1 MSPAD
6 ADNDIDDV
14 TRMWGARRKVRA
26 LTKCQLV
33 APVSVASRRER
44 ARHSPARQ
52 RWPHFPFPSVSFR
65 LVARARPARPSP
77 PPSPRVA
84 RLRARAASASYE
96 PTDRVS
102 QLQNE
107 GAYAVLAAATELER
121 EGRDIV
127 HLEIGQPGFPSPEH
141 VVEAGVDAIRG
152 GKTKYSSPDGT
163 PALREAIADYVTRTR
178 DVPVTPDE
186 VVVGP
191 GAKPGLFF
199 PTLALVQPGDEVI
212 YPDPGFP
219 TYRAMIQVAGAVPVP
234 VPLRPDG
241 ASFDM
246 DAFRAAITPATKLI
260 VLNSPANPTGGV
272 MPSDDVEEVARVATE
287 NDAWVLRMRSTA
299 DWCTRRRR
307 HPRIGTQ
314 RLLDPR
320 HARSYGARGR
330 IQQDVLHDRMAIGM
344 GGDALRARRVE
355 LLVVHSVGC
364 TATFTQEAGLAALVG
379 PQEGVDAMVE
389 EYRRRRDFVVGALND
404 IPGVSCPVPEG
415 AFYAFPDVSSFGTL
429 VQGGGGQA
437 VERGR
442 RRGTPGDGLRRERRG
457 EDSVELR
464 GRYGDVGGG
473 CQTHR
478 RHAREN
484 RRGGETMRDAKRDHS
499 AVSGKRRSCETASN
513 GYERV
518 LIQYDGSME
527 CRNIEAS
534 GE

>member
-1 MSPAD
+1 MA
-6 ADNDIDDV
+6 AF
-14 TRMWGARRKVRA
+14 
-26 LTKCQLV
+26 
-33 APVSVASRRER
+33 SV
-44 ARHSPARQ
+44 
-52 RWPHFPFPSVSFR
+52 PSVSF
-65 LVARARPARPSP
+65 VSSRARG
-77 PPSPRVA
+77 PRD
-84 RLRARAASASYE
+84 LRRRRVRASRVSARAASASYE

-287 NDAWVLRMRSTA
+287 NDAWVLADEIYSRLVYPAEDGTPGSAPSVFSIPGMRDRTVLVDGFSKTYCMTG
-299 DWCTRRRR
+299 W
-307 HPRIGTQ
+307 
-314 RLLDPR
+314 RLGWAVMPP
-320 HARSYGARGR
+320 
-330 IQQDVLHDRMAIGM
+330 
-344 GGDALRARRVE
+344 ALARRVE

-415 AFYAFPDVSSFGTL
+415 AFYAFPDVSSFGLSSKEVADRLLSEGGVAVLPGTDFGANGEGKIRLSYVGDMETL
-429 VQGGGGQA
+429 EEGV
-437 VERGR
+437 R
-442 RRGTPGDGLRRERRG
+442 RIAATLGKIAE
-457 EDSVELR
+457 E
-464 GRYGDVGGG
+464 
-473 CQTHR
+473 
-478 RHAREN
+478 
-484 RRGGETMRDAKRDHS
+484 
-499 AVSGKRRSCETASN
+499 GKR
-513 GYERV
+513 
-518 LIQYDGSME
+518 
-527 CRNIEAS
+527 
-534 GE
+534 

>member
-1 MSPAD
+1 M
-6 ADNDIDDV
+6 
-14 TRMWGARRKVRA
+14 
-26 LTKCQLV
+26 
-33 APVSVASRRER
+33 
-44 ARHSPARQ
+44 
-52 RWPHFPFPSVSFR
+52 
-65 LVARARPARPSP
+65 
-77 PPSPRVA
+77 
-84 RLRARAASASYE
+84 
-96 PTDRVS
+96 
-102 QLQNE
+102 
-107 GAYAVLAAATELER
+107 LAAATELER

-287 NDAWVLRMRSTA
+287 NDAWVLTDEIYSRLVYPAEDGTPGSAPSVFSIPGMRDRTVLVDGFSKTYCMTG
-299 DWCTRRRR
+299 W
-307 HPRIGTQ
+307 
-314 RLLDPR
+314 RLGWAVMPP
-320 HARSYGARGR
+320 
-330 IQQDVLHDRMAIGM
+330 
-344 GGDALRARRVE
+344 ALARRVE

-415 AFYAFPDVSSFGTL
+415 PSTRSRTCPVSDS
-429 VQGGGGQA
+429 
-437 VERGR
+437 RPR
-442 RRGTPGDGLRRERRG
+442 RWRT
-457 EDSVELR
+457 
-464 GRYGDVGGG
+464 G
-473 CQTHR
+473 C
-478 RHAREN
+478 
-484 RRGGETMRDAKRDHS
+484 
-499 AVSGKRRSCETASN
+499 
-513 GYERV
+513 
-518 LIQYDGSME
+518 
-527 CRNIEAS
+527 
-534 GE
+534 

>member
-1 MSPAD
+1 M
-6 ADNDIDDV
+6 
-14 TRMWGARRKVRA
+14 
-26 LTKCQLV
+26 
-33 APVSVASRRER
+33 
-44 ARHSPARQ
+44 
-52 RWPHFPFPSVSFR
+52 
-65 LVARARPARPSP
+65 
-77 PPSPRVA
+77 
-84 RLRARAASASYE
+84 
-96 PTDRVS
+96 
-102 QLQNE
+102 
-107 GAYAVLAAATELER
+107 LAAATELER

-219 TYRAMIQVAGAVPVP
+219 TYRAMTQVAGAVPVP

-287 NDAWVLRMRSTA
+287 NDAWVLADEIYSRLVYPAEDGTPGSAPSVFSIPGMRDRTVLVDGCSKTYCMTG
-299 DWCTRRRR
+299 W
-307 HPRIGTQ
+307 
-314 RLLDPR
+314 RLGWAVMPP
-320 HARSYGARGR
+320 
-330 IQQDVLHDRMAIGM
+330 
-344 GGDALRARRVE
+344 ALARRVE

-415 AFYAFPDVSSFGTL
+415 AFYAFPDVSSFGLSSKEVADRLLSEGGVAVLPGTDFGANGEGKIRLSYVGDMETL
-429 VQGGGGQA
+429 EEGV
-437 VERGR
+437 R
-442 RRGTPGDGLRRERRG
+442 RIAATLGKIAE
-457 EDSVELR
+457 E
-464 GRYGDVGGG
+464 
-473 CQTHR
+473 
-478 RHAREN
+478 
-484 RRGGETMRDAKRDHS
+484 
-499 AVSGKRRSCETASN
+499 GKR
-513 GYERV
+513 
-518 LIQYDGSME
+518 
-527 CRNIEAS
+527 
-534 GE
+534 

>member
-1 MSPAD
+1 M
-6 ADNDIDDV
+6 
-14 TRMWGARRKVRA
+14 
-26 LTKCQLV
+26 
-33 APVSVASRRER
+33 
-44 ARHSPARQ
+44 
-52 RWPHFPFPSVSFR
+52 
-65 LVARARPARPSP
+65 
-77 PPSPRVA
+77 
-84 RLRARAASASYE
+84 
-96 PTDRVS
+96 
-102 QLQNE
+102 
-107 GAYAVLAAATELER
+107 LAAATELER

-287 NDAWVLRMRSTA
+287 NDAWVLTDEIYSRLVYPAEDGTPGSAPSVFSIPGMRDRTVLVDGFSKTYCMTG
-299 DWCTRRRR
+299 W
-307 HPRIGTQ
+307 
-314 RLLDPR
+314 RLGWAVMPP
-320 HARSYGARGR
+320 
-330 IQQDVLHDRMAIGM
+330 
-344 GGDALRARRVE
+344 ALARRVE

-415 AFYAFPDVSSFGTL
+415 AFYAFPDVSSFGLSSKEVADRLLSEGGVAVLPGTDFGANGEGKIRLSYVGDMETL
-429 VQGGGGQA
+429 EEGVRRIAATLGKIA
-437 VERGR
+437 EEGR
-442 RRGTPGDGLRRERRG
+442 R
-457 EDSVELR
+457 
-464 GRYGDVGGG
+464 
-473 CQTHR
+473 
-478 RHAREN
+478 
-484 RRGGETMRDAKRDHS
+484 
-499 AVSGKRRSCETASN
+499 
-513 GYERV
+513 
-518 LIQYDGSME
+518 
-527 CRNIEAS
+527 
-534 GE
+534 

>member
-1 MSPAD
+1 M
-6 ADNDIDDV
+6 
-14 TRMWGARRKVRA
+14 
-26 LTKCQLV
+26 
-33 APVSVASRRER
+33 
-44 ARHSPARQ
+44 
-52 RWPHFPFPSVSFR
+52 
-65 LVARARPARPSP
+65 
-77 PPSPRVA
+77 
-84 RLRARAASASYE
+84 
-96 PTDRVS
+96 
-102 QLQNE
+102 
-107 GAYAVLAAATELER
+107 LAAATELER

-219 TYRAMIQVAGAVPVP
+219 TYRAMTQVAGAVPVP

-287 NDAWVLRMRSTA
+287 NDAWVLADEIYSRLVYPAEDGTPGSAPSVFSIPGMRDRTVLVDGCSKTYCMTG
-299 DWCTRRRR
+299 W
-307 HPRIGTQ
+307 
-314 RLLDPR
+314 RLGWAVMPP
-320 HARSYGARGR
+320 
-330 IQQDVLHDRMAIGM
+330 
-344 GGDALRARRVE
+344 ALARRVE

-415 AFYAFPDVSSFGTL
+415 AFYAFPDVSSFGLSSKEVADRLLSEGGVAVLPGTDFGANGEGKIRLSYVEDMETL
-429 VQGGGGQA
+429 EEGV
-437 VERGR
+437 R
-442 RRGTPGDGLRRERRG
+442 RIAATLGNIAE
-457 EDSVELR
+457 E
-464 GRYGDVGGG
+464 
-473 CQTHR
+473 
-478 RHAREN
+478 
-484 RRGGETMRDAKRDHS
+484 
-499 AVSGKRRSCETASN
+499 GKR
-513 GYERV
+513 
-518 LIQYDGSME
+518 
-527 CRNIEAS
+527 
-534 GE
+534 

>member
-1 MSPAD
+1 MA
-6 ADNDIDDV
+6 AF
-14 TRMWGARRKVRA
+14 
-26 LTKCQLV
+26 
-33 APVSVASRRER
+33 SV
-44 ARHSPARQ
+44 
-52 RWPHFPFPSVSFR
+52 PSVSF
-65 LVARARPARPSP
+65 VSSRARG
-77 PPSPRVA
+77 PRD
-84 RLRARAASASYE
+84 LRRRRVRASRVSARAASASYE

-272 MPSDDVEEVARVATE
+272 MPSGDVEEVARVATE
-287 NDAWVLRMRSTA
+287 NDAWVLTDEIYSRLVYPAEDGTPGSAPSVFSIPGMRDRTVLVDGFSKTYCMTG
-299 DWCTRRRR
+299 W
-307 HPRIGTQ
+307 
-314 RLLDPR
+314 RLGWAVMPP
-320 HARSYGARGR
+320 
-330 IQQDVLHDRMAIGM
+330 
-344 GGDALRARRVE
+344 ALARRVE

-415 AFYAFPDVSSFGTL
+415 AFYAFPDVSSFGLSSKEVADRLLSEGGVAVLPGTDFGANGEGKIRLSYVGDMETL
-429 VQGGGGQA
+429 EEGVRRIAATLGKIA
-437 VERGR
+437 EEGR
-442 RRGTPGDGLRRERRG
+442 R
-457 EDSVELR
+457 
-464 GRYGDVGGG
+464 
-473 CQTHR
+473 
-478 RHAREN
+478 
-484 RRGGETMRDAKRDHS
+484 
-499 AVSGKRRSCETASN
+499 
-513 GYERV
+513 
-518 LIQYDGSME
+518 
-527 CRNIEAS
+527 
-534 GE
+534 

>member
-1 MSPAD
+1 MA
-6 ADNDIDDV
+6 AF
-14 TRMWGARRKVRA
+14 
-26 LTKCQLV
+26 
-33 APVSVASRRER
+33 SV
-44 ARHSPARQ
+44 
-52 RWPHFPFPSVSFR
+52 PSVSFVSSR
-65 LVARARPARPSP
+65 PRGPRDLRRRRVRAS
-77 PPSPRVA
+77 RVS
-84 RLRARAASASYE
+84 ARAASASYE

-287 NDAWVLRMRSTA
+287 NDAWVLTDEIYSRLVYPAEDGTPGSAPSVFSIPGMRDRTVLVDGFSKTYCMTG
-299 DWCTRRRR
+299 W
-307 HPRIGTQ
+307 
-314 RLLDPR
+314 RLGWAVMPP
-320 HARSYGARGR
+320 
-330 IQQDVLHDRMAIGM
+330 
-344 GGDALRARRVE
+344 ALARRVE

-415 AFYAFPDVSSFGTL
+415 AFYAFPDVSSFGLSSKEVADRLLSEGGVAVLPGTDFGANGEGKIRLSYVGDMETL
-429 VQGGGGQA
+429 EEGVRRIAATLGKIA
-437 VERGR
+437 EEGR
-442 RRGTPGDGLRRERRG
+442 R
-457 EDSVELR
+457 
-464 GRYGDVGGG
+464 
-473 CQTHR
+473 
-478 RHAREN
+478 
-484 RRGGETMRDAKRDHS
+484 
-499 AVSGKRRSCETASN
+499 
-513 GYERV
+513 
-518 LIQYDGSME
+518 
-527 CRNIEAS
+527 
-534 GE
+534 

>member
-1 MSPAD
+1 MA
-6 ADNDIDDV
+6 AF
-14 TRMWGARRKVRA
+14 
-26 LTKCQLV
+26 
-33 APVSVASRRER
+33 SV
-44 ARHSPARQ
+44 
-52 RWPHFPFPSVSFR
+52 PSVSF
-65 LVARARPARPSP
+65 VSSRARG
-77 PPSPRVA
+77 PRD
-84 RLRARAASASYE
+84 LRRRRVRASRVSARAASASYE

-219 TYRAMIQVAGAVPVP
+219 TYRAMTQVAGAVPVP

-287 NDAWVLRMRSTA
+287 NDAWVLADEIYSRLVYPAEDGTPGSAPSVFSIPGMRDRTVLVDGCSKTYCMTG
-299 DWCTRRRR
+299 W
-307 HPRIGTQ
+307 
-314 RLLDPR
+314 RLGWAVMPP
-320 HARSYGARGR
+320 
-330 IQQDVLHDRMAIGM
+330 
-344 GGDALRARRVE
+344 ALARRVE

-415 AFYAFPDVSSFGTL
+415 AFYAFPDVSSFGLSSKEVADRLLSEGGVAVLPGTDFGANGEGKIRLSYVEDMETL
-429 VQGGGGQA
+429 EEGV
-437 VERGR
+437 R
-442 RRGTPGDGLRRERRG
+442 RIAATLGKIAE
-457 EDSVELR
+457 E
-464 GRYGDVGGG
+464 
-473 CQTHR
+473 
-478 RHAREN
+478 
-484 RRGGETMRDAKRDHS
+484 
-499 AVSGKRRSCETASN
+499 GKR
-513 GYERV
+513 
-518 LIQYDGSME
+518 
-527 CRNIEAS
+527 
-534 GE
+534 

>member
-1 MSPAD
+1 MA
-6 ADNDIDDV
+6 AF
-14 TRMWGARRKVRA
+14 
-26 LTKCQLV
+26 
-33 APVSVASRRER
+33 SV
-44 ARHSPARQ
+44 
-52 RWPHFPFPSVSFR
+52 PSVSFVSSR
-65 LVARARPARPSP
+65 PRGPRDLRRRRVRAS
-77 PPSPRVA
+77 RVS
-84 RLRARAASASYE
+84 ARAASASYE

-272 MPSDDVEEVARVATE
+272 MPSGDVEEVARVATE
-287 NDAWVLRMRSTA
+287 NDAWVLTDEIYSRLVYPAEDGTPGSAPSVFSIPGMRDRTVLVDGFSKTYCMTG
-299 DWCTRRRR
+299 W
-307 HPRIGTQ
+307 
-314 RLLDPR
+314 RLGWAVMP
-320 HARSYGARGR
+320 S
-330 IQQDVLHDRMAIGM
+330 
-344 GGDALRARRVE
+344 ALARRVE

-415 AFYAFPDVSSFGTL
+415 AFYAFPDVSSFGLSSKEVADRLLSEGGVAVLPGTDFGANGEGKIRLSYVGDMETL
-429 VQGGGGQA
+429 EEGV
-437 VERGR
+437 R
-442 RRGTPGDGLRRERRG
+442 RIAATLGKIAE
-457 EDSVELR
+457 E
-464 GRYGDVGGG
+464 
-473 CQTHR
+473 
-478 RHAREN
+478 
-484 RRGGETMRDAKRDHS
+484 
-499 AVSGKRRSCETASN
+499 GKR
-513 GYERV
+513 
-518 LIQYDGSME
+518 
-527 CRNIEAS
+527 
-534 GE
+534 

>member
-1 MSPAD
+1 MAAVSVPS
-6 ADNDIDDV
+6 V
-14 TRMWGARRKVRA
+14 TLVSSRGRDPRDPRRRRVRA
-26 LTKCQLV
+26 
-33 APVSVASRRER
+33 S
-44 ARHSPARQ
+44 
-52 RWPHFPFPSVSFR
+52 
-65 LVARARPARPSP
+65 
-77 PPSPRVA
+77 RVA
-84 RLRARAASASYE
+84 ARAASASYE

-107 GAYAVLAAATELER
+107 GAYAVLAAATKLER

-163 PALREAIADYVTRTR
+163 PALREAIADYVARTR
-178 DVPVTPDE
+178 GVPVTPDE

-246 DAFRAAITPATKLI
+246 DAFRAAVTPATKLI

-272 MPSDDVEEVARVATE
+272 MPSEDVEEVARVAKE
-287 NDAWVLRMRSTA
+287 NDAWVLTDEIYSRLVYPAEDGTPGSAPSVFSIPGMRDRTVLVDGFSKTYCMTG
-299 DWCTRRRR
+299 W
-307 HPRIGTQ
+307 
-314 RLLDPR
+314 RLGWAVMP
-320 HARSYGARGR
+320 A
-330 IQQDVLHDRMAIGM
+330 
-344 GGDALRARRVE
+344 ALARRVE

-415 AFYAFPDVSSFGTL
+415 AFYAFPDVSSFGLSSKEVADRLLREGGVAVLPGTDFGANGEGKIRLSYVGDMETL
-429 VQGGGGQA
+429 EEGV
-437 VERGR
+437 R
-442 RRGTPGDGLRRERRG
+442 RIAAALGKIAE
-457 EDSVELR
+457 E
-464 GRYGDVGGG
+464 
-473 CQTHR
+473 
-478 RHAREN
+478 
-484 RRGGETMRDAKRDHS
+484 
-499 AVSGKRRSCETASN
+499 GKR
-513 GYERV
+513 
-518 LIQYDGSME
+518 
-527 CRNIEAS
+527 
-534 GE
+534 

>member
-1 MSPAD
+1 MPGGKFVRSRSANWSLRCLSRLVVNVL
-6 ADNDIDDV
+6 A
-14 TRMWGARRKVRA
+14 TRPRA
-26 LTKCQLV
+26 SDGRIFRSLRLL
-33 APVSVASRRER
+33 
-44 ARHSPARQ
+44 
-52 RWPHFPFPSVSFR
+52 R
-65 LVARARPARPSP
+65 LVARARPRDLRRR
-77 PPSPRVA
+77 RVRA
-84 RLRARAASASYE
+84 SRVSARAASASYE

-272 MPSDDVEEVARVATE
+272 MPSDDVEEVARAATE
-287 NDAWVLRMRSTA
+287 NDAWVLTDEIYSRLVYPAEDGTPGSAPSVFSIPGMRDRTVLVDGFSKTYCMTG
-299 DWCTRRRR
+299 W
-307 HPRIGTQ
+307 
-314 RLLDPR
+314 RLGWAVMPP
-320 HARSYGARGR
+320 
-330 IQQDVLHDRMAIGM
+330 
-344 GGDALRARRVE
+344 ALARRVE

-415 AFYAFPDVSSFGTL
+415 AFAFPDVSSFGLSSKEVADRLLSEGGVAVLPGTDFGANGEGKIRLSYVGDMETL
-429 VQGGGGQA
+429 EEGVRRIAATLGKIA
-437 VERGR
+437 EEGR
-442 RRGTPGDGLRRERRG
+442 R
-457 EDSVELR
+457 
-464 GRYGDVGGG
+464 
-473 CQTHR
+473 
-478 RHAREN
+478 
-484 RRGGETMRDAKRDHS
+484 
-499 AVSGKRRSCETASN
+499 
-513 GYERV
+513 
-518 LIQYDGSME
+518 
-527 CRNIEAS
+527 
-534 GE
+534 

>member
-1 MSPAD
+1 M
-6 ADNDIDDV
+6 
-14 TRMWGARRKVRA
+14 
-26 LTKCQLV
+26 
-33 APVSVASRRER
+33 
-44 ARHSPARQ
+44 
-52 RWPHFPFPSVSFR
+52 
-65 LVARARPARPSP
+65 
-77 PPSPRVA
+77 
-84 RLRARAASASYE
+84 
-96 PTDRVS
+96 
-102 QLQNE
+102 
-107 GAYAVLAAATELER
+107 LAAATELER

-272 MPSDDVEEVARVATE
+272 MPSGDVEEVARVATE
-287 NDAWVLRMRSTA
+287 NDAWVLTDEIYSRLVYPAEDGTPGSAPSVFSIPGMRDRTVLVDGFSKTYCMTG
-299 DWCTRRRR
+299 W
-307 HPRIGTQ
+307 
-314 RLLDPR
+314 RLGWAVMP
-320 HARSYGARGR
+320 S
-330 IQQDVLHDRMAIGM
+330 
-344 GGDALRARRVE
+344 ALARRVE

-415 AFYAFPDVSSFGTL
+415 AFYAFPDVSSFGLSSKEVADRLLSEGGVAVLPGTDFGANGEGKIRLSYVGDMETL
-429 VQGGGGQA
+429 EEGV
-437 VERGR
+437 R
-442 RRGTPGDGLRRERRG
+442 RIAATLGKIAE
-457 EDSVELR
+457 E
-464 GRYGDVGGG
+464 
-473 CQTHR
+473 
-478 RHAREN
+478 
-484 RRGGETMRDAKRDHS
+484 
-499 AVSGKRRSCETASN
+499 GKR
-513 GYERV
+513 
-518 LIQYDGSME
+518 
-527 CRNIEAS
+527 
-534 GE
+534 